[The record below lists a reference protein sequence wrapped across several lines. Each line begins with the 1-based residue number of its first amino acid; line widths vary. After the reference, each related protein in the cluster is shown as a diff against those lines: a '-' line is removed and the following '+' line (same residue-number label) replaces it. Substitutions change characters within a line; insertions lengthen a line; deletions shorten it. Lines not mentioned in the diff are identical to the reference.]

1 MAISDPPA
9 QIRSLGSPEAP
20 LREILDN
27 TTAVIFAKD
36 LEGRYLLV
44 NRQFLQV
51 VGRPAS
57 EVLGRRESDVIPGT
71 MSGRFRENDQRVI
84 ERGTP
89 VEFEESFQFPDGE
102 HSFISLKFPL
112 RHPDGSIYGVCGVS
126 TDITGRKRIEEALR
140 QVALGVSAATGSDV
154 FGAIARSVAQTLG
167 VDLVL
172 VGKRVDEEP
181 ARIQALAVCHRGELI
196 GPMEYPLQGTPCE
209 QVVGHSFQF
218 VPAQLQA
225 RFPDNDLL
233 AELGLHSYAGYP
245 LFDSRGTPTGLIAV
259 LHGGPLPPADFTEN
273 MLRIFS
279 VRAAVE
285 LERLLNDQ
293 ALRSSEASFRAIIE
307 ASEDAIYVHDLD
319 TGAIVDVNPKACSAL
334 GYTREE
340 MLRLDV
346 GQLGS
351 GIPPYT
357 AADAARWI
365 DQAREGRPVR
375 FEWHRRNRDGS
386 LHWDEVWLKR
396 VTLAGVDRIVAFT
409 RDITERREAE
419 EQRLRLETQ
428 LRQAQKMEAIGQLT
442 GGIAHDF
449 NNILTGVLGY
459 VVLAQ
464 ERAAAMGDTR
474 LLEYLDR
481 ASRSG
486 QRARDLIQQ
495 MLTFS
500 RGQRGDPRALSPAPL
515 VNEAVQLLRSTLPAT
530 VSLATELDPGLPPVM
545 VDPVQLE
552 QVLMNLCINARDAM
566 DGRGHIQVRL
576 RHRHLDDGTC
586 ASCRKPIEGGF
597 VELSVADEGPGVT
610 PEHLDRIF
618 DPFFTT
624 KGAGQGSGMG
634 LAMVHGI
641 VHEHGGHVTLLSK
654 PGRGTEFRVLWPA
667 LAQVAEVAVGNAAE
681 DRQGAPSK
689 ALQGHVLLADDDA
702 MAGAFMQDLLEE
714 WGLDVTRVHDG
725 TEACE
730 RLAAALTDFQLALL
744 DRAMPGLSGL
754 EVAAWIRDHRPGLP
768 VILYTGY
775 SEDLPDGA
783 LAAAG
788 IRALVRKPVDTH
800 ALWALLKEVMRM
812 PHPGPAGAMPPS

>member
-1 MAISDPPA
+1 MATPDPLA
-9 QIRSLGSPEAP
+9 QIRSLDEPEAP

-51 VGRPAS
+51 VGRPES
-57 EVLGRRESDVIPGT
+57 EVLGRLESEVVPET
-71 MSGRFRENDQRVI
+71 MSGRFRENDRRVI
-84 ERGTP
+84 ERGAP

-112 RHPDGSIYGVCGVS
+112 RRPDGSIYAVCGIS
-126 TDITGRKRIEEALR
+126 TDITGRKRTEEALR

-172 VGKRVDEEP
+172 VGKRVAEEP

-196 GPMEYPLQGTPCE
+196 GPMEYPLRGTPCE
-209 QVVGHSFQF
+209 QVVGRSFQF
-218 VPAQLQA
+218 IPAQLQT
-225 RFPDNDLL
+225 RFPGNGLL

-259 LHGGPLPPADFTEN
+259 LHGGRLPPADFTEN

-279 VRAAVE
+279 VRAAAE

-293 ALRSSEASFRAIIE
+293 ALRASEASFRAIIE
-307 ASEDAIYVHDLD
+307 ASEDAIYVHDVD

-351 GIPPYT
+351 GVPPYT
-357 AADAARWI
+357 AEDAARWI

-375 FEWHRRNRDGS
+375 FEWHRRNQDGS

-396 VTLAGVDRIVAFT
+396 IPLAGVDRIVAFT

-419 EQRLRLETQ
+419 EQRARLEAQ

-464 ERAAAMGDTR
+464 ERAAAMGDSR
-474 LLEYLDR
+474 LLQHLDR
-481 ASRSG
+481 A
-486 QRARDLIQQ
+486 
-495 MLTFS
+495 T
-500 RGQRGDPRALSPAPL
+500 
-515 VNEAVQLLRSTLPAT
+515 
-530 VSLATELDPGLPPVM
+530 DPGSAPV
-545 VDPVQLE
+545 
-552 QVLMNLCINARDAM
+552 
-566 DGRGHIQVRL
+566 
-576 RHRHLDDGTC
+576 T
-586 ASCRKPIEGGF
+586 
-597 VELSVADEGPGVT
+597 
-610 PEHLDRIF
+610 
-618 DPFFTT
+618 
-624 KGAGQGSGMG
+624 
-634 LAMVHGI
+634 
-641 VHEHGGHVTLLSK
+641 
-654 PGRGTEFRVLWPA
+654 
-667 LAQVAEVAVGNAAE
+667 
-681 DRQGAPSK
+681 
-689 ALQGHVLLADDDA
+689 
-702 MAGAFMQDLLEE
+702 
-714 WGLDVTRVHDG
+714 
-725 TEACE
+725 
-730 RLAAALTDFQLALL
+730 
-744 DRAMPGLSGL
+744 
-754 EVAAWIRDHRPGLP
+754 
-768 VILYTGY
+768 
-775 SEDLPDGA
+775 
-783 LAAAG
+783 
-788 IRALVRKPVDTH
+788 
-800 ALWALLKEVMRM
+800 
-812 PHPGPAGAMPPS
+812 